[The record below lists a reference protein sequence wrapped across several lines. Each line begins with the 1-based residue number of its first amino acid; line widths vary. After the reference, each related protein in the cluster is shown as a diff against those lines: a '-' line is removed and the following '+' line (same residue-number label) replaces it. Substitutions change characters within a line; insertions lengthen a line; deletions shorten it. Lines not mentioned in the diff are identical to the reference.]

1 MKRTT
6 LKKIYMVVITALL
19 LVAVAVSV
27 ACLCFGWFAEN
38 KAVTA
43 NGLVASV
50 NADKGMEFTDTVTA
64 THYTVSGDV
73 ITYTYKKDS
82 TGNLTLTTKETVN
95 SDKTEKTV
103 VNLAATTP
111 TITLYTL
118 TDSGTSWSD
127 GTSYEY
133 SYNETDGTYT
143 YTVTN
148 EDKTTETV
156 TVYEKYL
163 IDNILPGE
171 YIDVTIGFYLTDSS
185 LQSKGY
191 TITLGDFASEE
202 ENTFNLNVNTT
213 TTENG
218 TTSTSSS
225 TKQCGVLP
233 AFKWGIPSE
242 ENGNDT
248 TTYTFF
254 HGKYDSSNNT
264 NGGFFYYIN
273 GGDDSTY
280 TETIEKNGTWDDSN
294 LSTNGDGTDCTS
306 VSFTFRIMEDF
317 TEYYKLFDYTVSGGT
332 AEYDN
337 YLSNK
342 IMNIGQI
349 RLEAKED
356 SST

>member
-1 MKRTT
+1 M
-6 LKKIYMVVITALL
+6 IVITALL

-27 ACLCFGWFAEN
+27 AYLCFAWFAEN

-43 NGLVASV
+43 SGMLTSV

-64 THYTVSGDV
+64 IHYTVSGDV

-95 SDKTEKTV
+95 SDKTEKTIV
-103 VNLAATTP
+103 DLTATTP
-111 TITLYTL
+111 TITLYTS
-118 TDSGTSWSD
+118 TDSGTTWSD
-127 GTSYEY
+127 GTPYEY
-133 SYNETDGTYT
+133 SYNETDGIYT

-156 TVYEKYL
+156 TVYEEYL
-163 IDNILPGE
+163 INNILPEE
-171 YIDVTIGFYLTDSS
+171 YIDVTIGFYLTGSS
-185 LQSKGY
+185 LSLKDKGY
-191 TITLGDFASEE
+191 TVTLGDFAKESK
-202 ENTFNLNVNTT
+202 NVFDLKVNTT
-213 TTENG
+213 TTESS
-218 TTSTSSS
+218 TSTSSS
-225 TKQCGVLP
+225 TITCGVLP
-233 AFKWGIPSE
+233 AFKWRTVTEVGE
-242 ENGNDT
+242 ADT
-248 TTYTFF
+248 SNKTYTFF
-254 HGKYDSSNNT
+254 HGEYDSSKNSD
-264 NGGFFYYIN
+264 GGFFYYVN

-280 TETIEKNGTWDDSN
+280 TETIEDDGEWTEN
-294 LSTNGDGTDCTS
+294 NIKGAENFEA

-349 RLEAKED
+349 RLAAKED